1 VQGVRTLLSDVI
13 AAHLETAIRRL
24 REARS
29 DLVLGTAR
37 VTVGFVDLVGFTAL
51 SHRFSP
57 REFVDVVERF
67 EETAY
72 DTVAARDG
80 RVVKLI
86 GDEVM
91 FVVRDPAAACEV
103 ALTLVDRFADDPAV
117 TPRGGLAWGD
127 LLYRGGD
134 YYGPTVNLAARVAQI
149 AVPGEL
155 LVTNDVATHAQG
167 DAVHF
172 EPAGKRM
179 LKGFDEP
186 VPLLAVTRR

>member
-1 VQGVRTLLSDVI
+1 
-13 AAHLETAIRRL
+13 
-24 REARS
+24 
-29 DLVLGTAR
+29 
-37 VTVGFVDLVGFTAL
+37 
-51 SHRFSP
+51 
-57 REFVDVVERF
+57 
-67 EETAY
+67 
-72 DTVAARDG
+72 
-80 RVVKLI
+80 VKLI

-103 ALTLVDRFADDPAV
+103 ALTLVDRFANDPAV

-127 LLYRGGD
+127 ILYRGGD

-155 LVTNDVATHAQG
+155 LVTTDVAAHADG

-186 VPLLAVTRR
+186 VPLLAVTRG